1 MQNRAFTPRLFIYA
15 AIYILFYFAR
25 ARENVLSSLFVAIKQ
40 KRQPLTSIETALKNF
55 FEFFDFFWKNLKK
68 TVDKSIS
75 F

>member
-1 MQNRAFTPRLFIYA
+1 MQNRAFTPWLFIYE
-15 AIYILFYFAR
+15 AIYILFYFVR
-25 ARENVLSSLFVAIKQ
+25 ARENVLSSLFVAINQ

>member
-1 MQNRAFTPRLFIYA
+1 MQNRAFTPRLFIYE
-15 AIYILFYFAR
+15 AIYILSYFVR
-25 ARENVLSSLFVAIKQ
+25 ARENVLPSLFVAIKQ

>member
-1 MQNRAFTPRLFIYA
+1 MQNRAFTPRLFIYE
-15 AIYILFYFAR
+15 AIYILFYFVR